1 MVDCGCGLSTQIAD
15 FRIEIECA
23 HAVGTVRA
31 GELHTVLDALDAV
44 GFH

>member
-1 MVDCGCGLSTQIAD
+1 MVDCGCGLGAEIAD
-15 FRIEIECA
+15 FRIEIESA

-31 GELHTVLDALDAV
+31 GKLHTVLDALDAV